1 MFPEH
6 PIMSYE
12 TIEIKMAAIF
22 AKRSVKVT
30 FHGMYNEMQPFSS
43 QSQQFSCE
51 RFVVNKFSLL
61 FVRTRMIE
69 FVVSLCYFL
78 SLSEFLIGSETRLR
92 SYNRTL
98 SFSFIEV

>member
-1 MFPEH
+1 
-6 PIMSYE
+6 MSYE

-22 AKRSVKVT
+22 AKRSVKVS
-30 FHGMYNEMQPFSS
+30 FHGMYKDTWRMQPFSS

-78 SLSEFLIGSETRLR
+78 SLSGFLMGSETRLR

-98 SFSFIEV
+98 SFSFIVV